1 MVTISYDA
9 GDLISAVIGRHGELL
24 KLGAKAANKWN
35 NEDAMAR
42 VAALKDSRKAAL
54 DAYYG
59 EQWVL
64 NKAIHFNEWARFTKA
79 EFREVVEAFKR
90 LLAELRCSS
99 CESWL
104 YVAPRKG
111 YPESLRCDCGSVMV
125 NLKVK

>member
-1 MVTISYDA
+1 MPT
-9 GDLISAVIGRHGELL
+9 
-24 KLGAKAANKWN
+24 KASSGSST
-35 NEDAMAR
+35 R
-42 VAALKDSRKAAL
+42 
-54 DAYYG
+54 
-59 EQWVL
+59 
-64 NKAIHFNEWARFTKA
+64 AIHFNEWAQFTKA
-79 EFREVVEAFKR
+79 EFREVVDAFRR